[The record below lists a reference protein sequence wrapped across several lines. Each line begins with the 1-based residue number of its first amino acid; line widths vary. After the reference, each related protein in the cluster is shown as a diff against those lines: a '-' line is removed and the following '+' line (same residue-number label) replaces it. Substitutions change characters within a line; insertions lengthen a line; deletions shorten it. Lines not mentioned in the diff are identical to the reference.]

1 MQIRN
6 KKILLTGAAGG
17 MGRLLANR
25 LHQHGAVLA
34 LVDANEQALE
44 TVAAKLEQGHPLAG
58 DLSTAAGC
66 RDVIART
73 KDSLGEIDILINL
86 AGLMSFCCFEEEN
99 PEFMELLLQV
109 NLLGAM
115 RLTRGVLPAMLAR
128 NSGQIINIGSVFG
141 TIGFAYFTTYSA
153 SKFALRGF
161 SEALRREL
169 ADSQVGVTYI
179 APRAVKTPLN
189 TGRIM
194 RMGAATKMNMDA
206 PEKVVE
212 KILQTIERDC
222 KERYIG
228 FPESLFARINAL
240 FPRLVDK
247 ALAGQN
253 RLARKFAQQKNQEI
267 T

>member
-6 KKILLTGAAGG
+6 KKIILTGAAGG
-17 MGRLLANR
+17 MGRLLATQ
-25 LHQHGAVLA
+25 LHQNGAILA
-34 LVDANEQALE
+34 LVDANHQALE
-44 TVAAKLEQGHPLAG
+44 SLAADLERGHAITG
-58 DLSTAAGC
+58 DLSTAQGC
-66 RDVIART
+66 NEVIARA
-73 KDSLGEIDILINL
+73 KEELGEIDILINL
-86 AGLMSFCCFEEEN
+86 AGLMSFCCFEEEK
-99 PEFMELLLQV
+99 PDFMELLLQV

-161 SEALRREL
+161 SEALPREL
-169 ADSQVGVTYI
+169 ADSRVGVSYI

-206 PEKVVE
+206 PEVVVK
-212 KILQTIERDC
+212 KILQAIDNDS
-222 KERYIG
+222 KELYIG
-228 FPESLFARINAL
+228 FPESLFARLNGL
-240 FPRLVDK
+240 FPRLIDK
-247 ALAGQN
+247 ALAAQN
-253 RLARKFAQQKNQEI
+253 RIARTFAQQKD
-267 T
+267 